1 MDDWLKTRPK
11 IIQQLAT
18 KYPPG
23 TKLQTPDGDV
33 FIVSYFEDG
42 SLSVSRI
49 DPEEHYDAAVATRF
63 RICTDCIEQINH
75 EEKKCD

>member
-11 IIQQLAT
+11 IIQELAT

-23 TKLQTPDGDV
+23 TKIQTPDGDV
-33 FIVSYFEDG
+33 SVVSYFEDG

-63 RICTDCIEQINH
+63 RICADCIE
-75 EEKKCD
+75 KV